1 MLSAKAA
8 RRKLR
13 WNGAARQ
20 PIVPGWTMPGWT
32 TPGWTMPGD
41 VGYLDDDDTL
51 FLTDRKARDDHF
63 GGREHLPP
71 GGREPAH
78 HHPKVADMAVIGMPD
93 TDMGEGQT
101 KRITG

>member
-51 FLTDRKARDDHF
+51 FLTDRKARGRKARDDHS
-63 GGREHLPP
+63 GGVNIYPQEAGNLL
-71 GGREPAH
+71 
-78 HHPKVADMAVIGMPD
+78 
-93 TDMGEGQT
+93 
-101 KRITG
+101 ITIPRSPTWR